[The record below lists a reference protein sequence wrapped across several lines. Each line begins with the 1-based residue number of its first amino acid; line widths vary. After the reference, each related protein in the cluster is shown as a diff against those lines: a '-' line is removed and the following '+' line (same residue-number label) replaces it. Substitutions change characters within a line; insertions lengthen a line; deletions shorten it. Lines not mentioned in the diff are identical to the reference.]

1 MNPSNKWAV
10 SKRASEALVPCAP
23 AGVLVVTPPRP
34 ELKPPGVAGST
45 EVHQTNAV
53 TQPSAVAGEG
63 NAGAADPNQK
73 ADHEAI
79 EAWEN
84 EGDPN

>member
-1 MNPSNKWAV
+1 MNPSKKWAV
-10 SKRASEALVPCAP
+10 SKRASEALVPRAP
-23 AGVLVVTPPRP
+23 AGALVVTPSRP
-34 ELKPPGVAGST
+34 ELPHPGVAGGT
-45 EVHQTNAV
+45 EVHP
-53 TQPSAVAGEG
+53 TQAAKREDAMASGGKE
-63 NAGAADPNQK
+63 GAADPNQK